1 MRVSGQYCPG
11 GVFRLELDMC
21 VWSLWKN
28 PRLVRDVGVDDQE
41 GRKLANTYGPRREM
55 GWKLRMEQ
63 REKPEDCDPSCCA
76 FTHRVAFEEGS
87 GSEPGLCIT
96 TEAPG

>member
-1 MRVSGQYCPG
+1 
-11 GVFRLELDMC
+11 MC

-41 GRKLANTYGPRREM
+41 GRKLANTYGPRRET

-63 REKPEDCDPSCCA
+63 REKPEDCDVQEPEGDTGGCKEV
-76 FTHRVAFEEGS
+76 RVY
-87 GSEPGLCIT
+87 
-96 TEAPG
+96 